1 MRVDDVVAQLEI
13 DVLDRADLQVVQ
25 QLLFDRFGNDV
36 LLGWR
41 RGWPA
46 TTTYAD

>member
-41 RGWPA
+41 RGCPA